1 MPTDNGFVLVERGNL
16 LLDRL
21 EALRPD
27 LIELAEAIVYDRK
40 SLLWARKHFGEEKCR
55 ALEEFVAENL
65 WTQWGF

>member
-1 MPTDNGFVLVERGNL
+1 MPTDNGFVLVDRGNL

-27 LIELAEAIVYDRK
+27 LLELAEAIIYERK
-40 SLLWARKHFGEEKCR
+40 SLFWARKRFGEEKCR
-55 ALEEFVAENL
+55 ALAEFVAENL

>member
-1 MPTDNGFVLVERGNL
+1 MRPDEPLVFTERGNL

-27 LIELAEAIVYDRK
+27 LLEIAEAIVYERK
-40 SLLWARKHFGEEKCR
+40 SLLWAKRHFGEEKCR
-55 ALEEFVAENL
+55 ALAEFVEENL

>member
-1 MPTDNGFVLVERGNL
+1 MLSEGFILAEKGNL

-27 LIELAEAIVYDRK
+27 LTELAEAIVYERR
-40 SLLWARKHFGEEKCR
+40 SWAWAKRHFGEEKCR
-55 ALEEFVAENL
+55 ALEEFVKENL